1 MNVMGFIRILNTLT
15 FRTNI
20 SEEDIDGSPL
30 DTAFIVISFV
40 PNFLAPLAY
49 LWFYRGI
56 GVSVST
62 FCTEFSNGLAQVVPA
77 GMIVEKVS

>member
-1 MNVMGFIRILNTLT
+1 MNLMGIIRILNTFA